1 MSRVAVAS
9 KSKDELM
16 IVCDLSPCSDEHGH
30 MGRLVL
36 LRERR
41 QVFFYASRDQTDV
54 VHLADVT
61 FVKLALPRLHLV
73 TNTRIVSFQSASA
86 AKLRL
91 MAAAIKGELSCD
103 QLLSWFARQA
113 HIQFHDAPSAAAA
126 VLLRSESRDR
136 VVGAREKLELQVSI
150 EALRHHHPQHPHL
163 HVPPAPKPLS
173 APPSAVHVV
182 AAELPAAASAVDVV
196 SSASSPPLPLDVD
209 VPGAPPQPPPEP
221 LDSPLAPKR
230 RPSDGRVCD
239 RCRAAKA
246 KMRVEVQSADGSPAQ
261 KMVLCRPCVA
271 QLSSEKQR

>member
-1 MSRVAVAS
+1 MSSTSRIAAS
-9 KSKDELM
+9 KSKDELV
-16 IVCDLSPCSDEHGH
+16 IVCEMSPCSDEHGH

-41 QVFFYASRDQTDV
+41 QVFFYASREQTDV

-61 FVKLALPRLHLV
+61 YVKVALPRLHVV
-73 TNTRIVSFQSASA
+73 TNTRCVSFQSSSA
-86 AKLRL
+86 AKLRT

-150 EALRHHHPQHPHL
+150 EALRPHHAT
-163 HVPPAPKPLS
+163 PPAAAAARLPTLAAPLS

-182 AAELPAAASAVDVV
+182 ASELAPPARVV
-196 SSASSPPLPLDVD
+196 ALPLPTDAAD
-209 VPGAPPQPPPEP
+209 DNGAPLPPPPEP
-221 LDSPLAPKR
+221 RDSPLLEPKR
-230 RPSDGRVCD
+230 RASDGRVCD

-271 QLSSEKQR
+271 QLASEKQR